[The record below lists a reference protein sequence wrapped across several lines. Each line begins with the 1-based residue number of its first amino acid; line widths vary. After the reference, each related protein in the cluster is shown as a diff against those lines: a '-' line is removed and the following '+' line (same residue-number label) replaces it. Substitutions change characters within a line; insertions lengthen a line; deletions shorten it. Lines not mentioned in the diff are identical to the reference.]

1 MTINANVVEPT
12 DLLSARSAGTK
23 PRRILSIDGG
33 GIRGLIAVEVLY
45 AIEAILRERFARP
58 DMVLADHFDMVAG
71 TSTGA
76 IIATALSL
84 GMSCSELRDF
94 YLQSGAKM
102 FEHAHFYERFKYKYK
117 DEMLSEQLR
126 EVFGADTRLD
136 SEKLRCLLMLIVRN
150 SNADETWT
158 ITNNP
163 RSPYN
168 ARSRADCQL
177 DLPLWQ
183 LVRASAAAPSFFP
196 PEVLNLGGQDLVFID
211 GSVSSYCNPA
221 FQAVMQATAMPFG
234 LQWATGPQ
242 ALELVSVGTGLA
254 PHRRSELQADNVNLL
269 YDATVLPASL
279 ILSSVIEQDFL
290 CRLFGQCRHGLPLD
304 KILGDMV
311 GAPAPGGEKLF
322 SYVRYNVE
330 LSARGLADI
339 GLSDIEPQDVQ
350 LIDSV
355 AHIESLT
362 RIGKAVAAQHVR
374 AEHLR

>member
-1 MTINANVVEPT
+1 MTQNISMDEPAAHSST
-12 DLLSARSAGTK
+12 PSADIK

-33 GIRGLIAVEVLY
+33 GIRGLIAVEVLCE
-45 AIEAILRERFARP
+45 IEAILRERHARP
-58 DMVLADHFDMVAG
+58 NMVLADHFDMVAG

-76 IIATALSL
+76 IIAAALCL
-84 GMSCSELRDF
+84 GMSCSELRGF
-94 YLQSGAKM
+94 YMEGGAKM
-102 FEHAHFYERFKYKYK
+102 FEPSHFYERFKYKYK
-117 DEMLSEQLR
+117 DEMLSAQLR
-126 EVFGADTRLD
+126 DVFGADTRLGSD
-136 SEKLRCLLMLIVRN
+136 KLRCLLMLIVRN

-163 RSPYN
+163 HSPYN

-196 PEVLNLGGQDLVFID
+196 PEVMNLGGKDLVFVD

-221 FQAVMQATAMPFG
+221 FQAVMQATAKPFG
-234 LQWATGPQ
+234 LLWATGPQ

-254 PHRRSELQADNVNLL
+254 PHRRSELQADDVNLL
-269 YDATVLPASL
+269 YDATVLPGSL

-290 CRLFGQCRHGLPLD
+290 CRLFGQCLHGLPMD

-311 GAPAPGGEKLF
+311 GMPAPSGDNLF

-330 LSARGLADI
+330 LSARGLQQI
-339 GLSDIEPQDVQ
+339 GISDIEPEDVQ

-355 AHIESLT
+355 EHIESLT
-362 RIGKAVAAQHVR
+362 RIGKAVAAHHVR
-374 AEHLR
+374 PEHLI